1 MKDKL
6 CGKPITELV
15 GLRLKTYSY
24 LLDNGSSYKI
34 AKGTKKCVIKWRHRF
49 EDVTEKVSKIALS
62 SNDDRR
68 LQTFNGIASYV
79 YRASPGKVCKT

>member
-24 LLDNGSSYKI
+24 LLDNDSGD
-34 AKGTKKCVIKWRHRF
+34 KK
-49 EDVTEKVSKIALS
+49 S
-62 SNDDRR
+62 
-68 LQTFNGIASYV
+68 
-79 YRASPGKVCKT
+79 